1 MNSTTGKDRSARIA
15 FALAWFATAL
25 TAVASVVGL
34 LTDSYRDAPAMVDQA
49 QGTDLATLLVAVPLL
64 TLSLWQ
70 ARHGSRRASIAVAAG
85 LAYLVYTYAIFAFQ
99 VVVGPLTPLHIAIL
113 GLSTWGLALCLI
125 ELARA
130 AAVVPLRLPRRSSA
144 GFLAL
149 LVIAFGGLW
158 ISQIGQ
164 AITSGSLP
172 PSITDL
178 GVPTSAVYALDL
190 AFVLPVFVL
199 ATSWL
204 MQGAR
209 PAQALAFG
217 CLIFS
222 ALMAVSIF
230 GLFVMQAAH
239 GHLEE
244 PGSAIPFAVIAAAAA
259 ALAFLGVRSS
269 GPSLV
274 AAGDAARS

>member
-1 MNSTTGKDRSARIA
+1 MNSTTGKVRPGRIA
-15 FALAWFATAL
+15 FALGLFATAL
-25 TAVASVVGL
+25 TAIASVAGL
-34 LTDSYRDAPAMVDQA
+34 LSDSYRDAPAMVDQA
-49 QGTDLATLLVAVPLL
+49 RGTDLATLLVAVPLL
-64 TLSLWQ
+64 ALGLWQ
-70 ARHGSRRASIAVAAG
+70 ARHGSTRAGVAVAAG

-113 GLSTWGLALCLI
+113 GLSTWGLALWLV
-125 ELARA
+125 ELATGA
-130 AAVVPLRLPRRSSA
+130 DAVPLRLPRRSSA

-164 AITSGSLP
+164 AIASGSLP

-199 ATSWL
+199 AASWL
-204 MQGAR
+204 LQGAR
-209 PAQALAFG
+209 AAQALAFG

-222 ALMAVSIF
+222 VLMALSIF
-230 GLFVMQAAH
+230 GLFVMQAAQ
-239 GHLEE
+239 GDLAE
-244 PGSAIPFAVIAAAAA
+244 PGGAIGFAIIAVAAA
-259 ALAFLGVRSS
+259 ALALVGVRSS

-274 AAGDAARS
+274 AAGEGARP

>member
-1 MNSTTGKDRSARIA
+1 MNSTAGKHRSGRIA
-15 FALAWFATAL
+15 FALGWFATAL
-25 TAVASVVGL
+25 TAIASVAGL

-49 QGTDLATLLVAVPLL
+49 RGTDLATLLVAVPLL
-64 TLSLWQ
+64 ALGLWQ
-70 ARHGSRRASIAVAAG
+70 ARHGSTRAGIAVAAG

-113 GLSTWGLALCLI
+113 GLSTWGMVFWLV
-125 ELARA
+125 ELATGVYA
-130 AAVVPLRLPRRSSA
+130 VPLRLPRRSSA
-144 GFLAL
+144 GFLAF

-164 AITSGSLP
+164 AIASGSLP

-199 ATSWL
+199 AASWL
-204 MQGAR
+204 LHGAR
-209 PAQALAFG
+209 AAQALAFG

-222 ALMAVSIF
+222 TLMALSIF
-230 GLFVMQAAH
+230 GLLVVQATQ
-239 GHLEE
+239 GNLDE
-244 PGSAIPFAVIAAAAA
+244 PGSAIAFAVIAVAAA
-259 ALAFLGVRSS
+259 ALALLAFRSPRS
-269 GPSLV
+269 HV
-274 AAGDAARS
+274 AAGDTGS